1 MRQAWQQL
9 VLVWSRLPR
18 RFQVSIVCVA
28 GAALLTWLSSPLYVL
43 GIVVMAAAAVL
54 VYRVSAR
61 FRWRGLATA
70 GLVVLAVVGLGRVF
84 QGVANPAPHLPGQP
98 RPIRVSLPP
107 SQEEV
112 EALVTADPGS
122 PDTWMAAGFYLPR
135 FEPTDPGVV
144 AFERVLLM
152 DPTRSRAALELAA
165 TFVGFGSTLV
175 DQALATYYTAVAG
188 YPAPD
193 LSRQP

>member
-1 MRQAWQQL
+1 MVIICL
-9 VLVWSRLPR
+9 
-18 RFQVSIVCVA
+18 A
-28 GAALLTWLSSPLYVL
+28 GAAVLTWLSSPLYVL
-43 GIVVMAAAAVL
+43 GIMVIAAAAVL

-61 FRWRGLATA
+61 FRWRGLVAS
-70 GLVVLAVVGLGRVF
+70 GVVVLALVGLGRVF
-84 QGVANPAPHLPGQP
+84 EGVANPAPHLPGQP
-98 RPIRVSLPP
+98 HPIMLSLPP
-107 SQEEV
+107 SEEQV
-112 EALVTADPGS
+112 QALVTADPGS

-135 FEPTDPGVV
+135 LGPTDPGVV

-165 TFVGFGSTLV
+165 TFVSFGSSPV